1 MRRILHIL
9 TRTND
14 SLSRQIISTQRR
26 EPDQQIEIADL
37 TISTPDYRQLLD
49 EIFRADSIEVW

>member
-26 EPDQQIEIADL
+26 EPDQQVEIADL
-37 TISTPDYRQLLD
+37 TISTPDYQQLLN